1 MSLVI
6 VVSLSVGLAISL
18 WVSDWIGGP
27 LTIFLLIYG
36 SRIAWS
42 GYDDGVRQ
50 DSEHYSMIII

>member
-1 MSLVI
+1 VSVVI

-18 WVSDWIGGP
+18 WVSDWIGAP

-50 DSEHYSMIII
+50 DSDHQPMIIT

>member
-1 MSLVI
+1 VVI

-18 WVSDWIGGP
+18 WVTDWIGAP
-27 LTIFLLIYG
+27 LTIFSLIYG

-50 DSEHYSMIII
+50 DSDH